1 MMKERGLATVE
12 ANQTQEGERVAFAL
26 MAVAPVLFASNVLVA
41 RAVAETMPPV
51 ALAVGRWGLAALL
64 VLPLA
69 ARPLWRARRAVR
81 HELFDLFVLG
91 ILGMVICGAV
101 VYVGAR
107 TTTATNIGL
116 IYAASPVFMIL
127 LARAFYGEA
136 MTALQG
142 VGVALCL
149 IGVVTIIARGDI
161 GVLLGLTFT
170 IGDLYI
176 LGCSISW
183 AVYTVWIQHRPSA
196 LAPTPRFTALTIAGV
211 IALLPFLAIETA
223 TIGPP
228 GLSAFTLG
236 VMLFLAIVPGVG
248 AYQTYAFVQR
258 RLGTSRTSLL
268 MYLIPVYNAGLA
280 CGLLGE
286 TLHAY
291 HFVGTAMV
299 LPGIY
304 LATRRG
310 SP

>member
-1 MMKERGLATVE
+1 
-12 ANQTQEGERVAFAL
+12 

-41 RAVAETMPPV
+41 RAVAQTMPPV

-64 VLPLA
+64 LLPIA

-91 ILGMVICGAV
+91 VLGMVICGAV
-101 VYVGAR
+101 VYIGAQ

-116 IYAASPVFMIL
+116 IYAASPVFMIV
-127 LARAFYGEA
+127 LARAFYDET
-136 MTALQG
+136 MSMLQG
-142 VGVALCL
+142 VGVALSL
-149 IGVVTIIARGDI
+149 AGVVTIIARGDI

-176 LGCSISW
+176 LGCSFSW

-196 LAPTPRFTALTIAGV
+196 LAPTPRFTALTIVGV
-211 IALLPFLAIETA
+211 IALLPPLAVETA
-223 TIGPP
+223 MLGPP
-228 GLSAFTLG
+228 RLDGFTLA

-280 CGLLGE
+280 WALLGE
-286 TLHAY
+286 SLHAY

-304 LATRRG
+304 LATRRA